1 MDESGRLS
9 VEDSWEDP
17 NLDEHGKALWG
28 VPGAGTYETVASIGR
43 TQVFPN
49 APTYTFGVHHKKNP
63 FVSKQH
69 DKNDYGGCDSPG
81 PVYKPETRALSKS
94 TRGADFSFGSAD
106 RGAGRLQYISKVR
119 FPPHAAVAPFD
130 RRYFGWPDWAKPSGR
145 SVPNVARNFAN
156 EKPSTAV

>member
-1 MDESGRLS
+1 M
-9 VEDSWEDP
+9 EDSWEDP

-49 APTYTFGVHHKKNP
+49 APTYTFGVHHRKNP

-119 FPPHAAVAPFD
+119 FLSIADILDGQIGPHRADEACQTWVEILPI
-130 RRYFGWPDWAKPSGR
+130 
-145 SVPNVARNFAN
+145 